1 MRTILLILILASINS
16 MKTFKEYLTEQNQ
29 QIKCDIN
36 GICKVIR
43 DYESKGNE
51 EKILGVYKDSKG
63 LPTIGHGHLITKD
76 SARIFGEVL
85 PEETPESIQQIL
97 SGKRKLKKEQTDR
110 VLVRDVT
117 DRIPMVKKLAPDFE
131 NYSPELQAELASETF
146 RGMTGKSPKAMAHLR
161 AGRFEEAAKEYLNA
175 DEYRKSKAAGTGI
188 AGRMDNF
195 ANALR
200 TEASRRARSQGSP
213 QKTT

>member
-1 MRTILLILILASINS
+1 

-51 EKILGVYKDSKG
+51 KKILGVYKDSKG
-63 LPTIGHGHLITKD
+63 LPTIGHGHLITKE
-76 SARIFGEVL
+76 SGKIFGEVFADEHKKDPNFGRNVL
-85 PEETPESIQQIL
+85 GGRAKLTPEQAERLLQ
-97 SGKRKLKKEQTDR
+97 
-110 VLVRDVT
+110 RDVT
-117 DRIPMVKKLAPDFE
+117 TRLPTIKRLAPEFE
-131 NYSPELQAELASETF
+131 SYSPELQAELASETF
-146 RGMTGKSPKAMAHLR
+146 RGMTGKSPKAMAHIR
-161 AGRFEEAAKEYLNA
+161 AGKFEEAAKEYLNA

-200 TEASRRARSQGSP
+200 KEASRRAQSQGSP